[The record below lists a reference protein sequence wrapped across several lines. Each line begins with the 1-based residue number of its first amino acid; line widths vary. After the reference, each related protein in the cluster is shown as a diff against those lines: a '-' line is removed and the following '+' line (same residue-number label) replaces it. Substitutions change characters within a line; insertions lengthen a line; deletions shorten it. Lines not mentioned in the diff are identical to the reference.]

1 MKIEKTKN
9 KKMKEMIFRK
19 GIAKRSDH
27 KIGEKFAVFQ
37 ERNNKKII

>member
-1 MKIEKTKN
+1 MRREKTKN
-9 KKMKEMIFRK
+9 KKRKEMNFRK
-19 GIAKRSDH
+19 EIGKISDH